1 MQNHFSANLARFS
14 AGGCRQVFATRPRSI
29 TVFNPPC
36 KGYPATNERRSVYRT
51 GEFGK
56 NDEIRAKKTK
66 ALSLPSDG
74 NWQVARSKIAK
85 KKMGE
90 SRNLSLNFNRHKTT
104 ASNQC
109 PATGANLVPLGKVR
123 NFEPKPRRRP
133 RRICNIPAE
142 LMEPQFNLYSE
153 CGVFAKWAG
162 IGEDSGNII
171 DWWTAQYPG
180 QVSISILENNFLA
193 ILCDNQNTK
202 NDILHGKV
210 KLYKGYGF
218 FRCEWKP
225 NFDPHSQNVNKCP
238 RWINLGP
245 LPVEYLD
252 FKILEYIGEQFGSF
266 LGCEGL
272 GKEVLNKNIK
282 ILVES
287 DIKSMVLEPSM
298 LVSSRGEWCIHPT
311 FYDGVINESDIRLK
325 TCPVLVNSIEQM
337 ENPLPNQNKNIT
349 SNASLTHDNCP
360 PVAYTEENNNN
371 KSSNISDL
379 DKIIDEANSIKDDAL
394 VEMTKR
400 ISNSVDS
407 LKFPS
412 ESKSVENLG
421 QDNEADQEEMSSR
434 MATVLEVFDNNVVEN
449 LSPEE
454 EAEKRFLIQELLSS
468 MEEEEIIENRVGD
481 IIPNPINDYIV
492 AQSQMGEDDGD
503 GVIVSQ
509 QTLGIKNI
517 YDAKN
522 FPDCAREAK
531 SRGRKSLSELRL
543 QDGNAKDQGKLIAFF
558 DAGKGKGLPT
568 AP

>member
-1 MQNHFSANLARFS
+1 MRNHFSVNLARFS

-29 TVFNPPC
+29 TVFSLPC
-36 KGYPATNERRSVYRT
+36 KGYLATNERRSVYRT
-51 GEFGK
+51 GAFGK
-56 NDEIRAKKTK
+56 NDEIRAKKIE
-66 ALSLPSDG
+66 ALSLPSNE
-74 NWQVARSKIAK
+74 NWQVARSKIVK
-85 KKMGE
+85 KKMGKN
-90 SRNLSLNFNRHKTT
+90 RKLSLNFDRHKTT
-104 ASNQC
+104 ASNQY
-109 PATGANLVPLGKVR
+109 PATGENMVPLGKVR
-123 NFEPKPRRRP
+123 YFVPKPRIRP
-133 RRICNIPAE
+133 RRVCNIPE
-142 LMEPQFNLYSE
+142 DLMEPQFKLYSE

-162 IGEDSGNII
+162 IGEDSGKII

-193 ILCDNQNTK
+193 ILCDNQNIK
-202 NDILHGKV
+202 NDILNGKV

-245 LPVEYLD
+245 LPLKYLD

-282 ILVES
+282 ILVET
-287 DIKSMVLEPSM
+287 DIKYTVLEPTM
-298 LVSSRGEWCIHPT
+298 LVSSRGEWSIQPT

-325 TCPVLVNSIEQM
+325 TCPVLINSIEHM
-337 ENPLPNQNKNIT
+337 ENPLPNQKKNIT
-349 SNASLTHDNCP
+349 SNTSPTHDNCP
-360 PVAYTEENNNN
+360 PVAINEENNNN
-371 KSSNISDL
+371 NSSNISDL

-394 VEMTKR
+394 MEMTKR
-400 ISNSVDS
+400 ISDSVDS

-421 QDNEADQEEMSSR
+421 QDNEAEQDELTSR
-434 MATVLEVFDNNVVEN
+434 MAAVLEAFDNNVVEN

-454 EAEKRFLIQELLSS
+454 EAEKKFLIQELLSS
-468 MEEEEIIENRVGD
+468 MEEEENIENRVGD
-481 IIPNPINDYIV
+481 IITIPVKDFIV
-492 AQSQMGEDDGD
+492 AQAQMGEDDGD

-517 YDAKN
+517 YDGKK

-543 QDGNAKDQGKLIAFF
+543 QDGNAKDQGKLTAFF

>member
-1 MQNHFSANLARFS
+1 MRNHFSANLARFS
-14 AGGCRQVFATRPRSI
+14 AGGCRQVFATCPRSI
-29 TVFNPPC
+29 TVFSSPC
-36 KGYPATNERRSVYRT
+36 KGYSATNERRSVYRT
-51 GEFGK
+51 GAFGK
-56 NDEIRAKKTK
+56 NDEIRAKKTE

-74 NWQVARSKIAK
+74 NWQVAQSKIAK

-90 SRNLSLNFNRHKTT
+90 NRKLSLNFERHKTT
-104 ASNQC
+104 ASNQY
-109 PATGANLVPLGKVR
+109 PATGANMVPLGK
-123 NFEPKPRRRP
+123 EKIQEKLSIGGRP
-133 RRICNIPAE
+133 
-142 LMEPQFNLYSE
+142 
-153 CGVFAKWAG
+153 
-162 IGEDSGNII
+162 
-171 DWWTAQYPG
+171 
-180 QVSISILENNFLA
+180 
-193 ILCDNQNTK
+193 NTR
-202 NDILHGKV
+202 D
-210 KLYKGYGF
+210 
-218 FRCEWKP
+218 RCEWKP

-282 ILVES
+282 ILVET
-287 DIKSMVLEPSM
+287 DIKYTVLEPTM
-298 LVSSRGEWCIHPT
+298 LVSSRGEWSIQPT

-325 TCPVLVNSIEQM
+325 TCPVLINSIEHM
-337 ENPLPNQNKNIT
+337 ENPLPDQNKNIT
-349 SNASLTHDNCP
+349 SNASPTHDNCP
-360 PVAYTEENNNN
+360 PVAINEENNNN
-371 KSSNISDL
+371 NSSNISDL

-394 VEMTKR
+394 MEMTKR
-400 ISNSVDS
+400 ISDSVDS

-412 ESKSVENLG
+412 ESKSVKNLG
-421 QDNEADQEEMSSR
+421 QDNEAEQDELTSR
-434 MATVLEVFDNNVVEN
+434 MAVVLEAFDNNVVEN

-454 EAEKRFLIQELLSS
+454 EAEKKFLIQELLSS
-468 MEEEEIIENRVGD
+468 MEEEENIKNRVGD
-481 IIPNPINDYIV
+481 IITIPVNDFTV
-492 AQSQMGEDDGD
+492 AQAQMGEDDGD

-517 YDAKN
+517 YDGKN

-558 DAGKGKGLPT
+558 DAGKGKGLPM